1 MPAFF
6 NLVKKVGKRDML
18 KITMNNSQEV
28 KWQKEEYDNYMYD
41 GKFFIIIKNGEWIG
55 FYNLNAVVSIVVK

>member
-1 MPAFF
+1 
-6 NLVKKVGKRDML
+6 ML
-18 KITMNNSQEV
+18 KIIMNNSQEV

-55 FYNLNAVVSIVVK
+55 FYNLNAVGSIVVK

>member
-1 MPAFF
+1 
-6 NLVKKVGKRDML
+6 ML
-18 KITMNNSQEV
+18 KIIMNNSQEV

-41 GKFFIIIKNGEWIG
+41 GKFFIIIKNDVWIG

>member
-1 MPAFF
+1 MA
-6 NLVKKVGKRDML
+6 KKAGKRDML
-18 KITMNNSQEV
+18 KIIMNNSQEV

>member
-1 MPAFF
+1 
-6 NLVKKVGKRDML
+6 
-18 KITMNNSQEV
+18 MNNSQEV

-41 GKFFIIIKNGEWIG
+41 GKFFIIIKNGEGIG

>member
-6 NLVKKVGKRDML
+6 GKESGEKGYVK
-18 KITMNNSQEV
+18 NHNSQEV

>member
-1 MPAFF
+1 
-6 NLVKKVGKRDML
+6 ML
-18 KITMNNSQEV
+18 KIIMNNSQEV
-28 KWQKEEYDNYMYD
+28 KWQKEEYDIYMYD

>member
-1 MPAFF
+1 
-6 NLVKKVGKRDML
+6 ML
-18 KITMNNSQEV
+18 KIIMNNSQEV

>member
-1 MPAFF
+1 
-6 NLVKKVGKRDML
+6 ML
-18 KITMNNSQEV
+18 KIIMNNSQEV

-41 GKFFIIIKNGEWIG
+41 GKFFIIIKNGKWIG

>member
-1 MPAFF
+1 
-6 NLVKKVGKRDML
+6 ML
-18 KITMNNSQEV
+18 KIIMNNSQEV

-55 FYNLNAVVSIVVK
+55 FYTLNAVVSIVVK

>member
-1 MPAFF
+1 
-6 NLVKKVGKRDML
+6 ML
-18 KITMNNSQEV
+18 KIIMNNSQEV

-41 GKFFIIIKNGEWIG
+41 GKFFIIIKNDEWIG

>member
-1 MPAFF
+1 
-6 NLVKKVGKRDML
+6 ML
-18 KITMNNSQEV
+18 KIIMNNTQEV

>member
-1 MPAFF
+1 
-6 NLVKKVGKRDML
+6 ML